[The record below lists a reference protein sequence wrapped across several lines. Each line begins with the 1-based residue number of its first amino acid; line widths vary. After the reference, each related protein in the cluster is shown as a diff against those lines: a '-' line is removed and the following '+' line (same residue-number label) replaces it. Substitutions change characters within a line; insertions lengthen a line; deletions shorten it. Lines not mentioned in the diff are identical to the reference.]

1 MYLFQWLSS
10 TEKSIAE
17 APMVRPRYIISR
29 WTRLTSEMQEHLKS
43 KQANLEASLVK
54 VVLAQEPYPIP
65 GRALRNC
72 VARCFI
78 ALYTRAETRTLFD
91 TLQAFIKVIIDFKT
105 PDRDS
110 HKMCVILCLLFPH
123 LSTMQRG
130 FLSYRGFNESFWIAG
145 AVHLHCYA
153 RF

>member
-43 KQANLEASLVK
+43 KQADLEASLVK
-54 VVLAQEPYPIP
+54 VVLAQDPYPIP

-91 TLQAFIKVIIDFKT
+91 TLQAFIKVIIDF
-105 PDRDS
+105 
-110 HKMCVILCLLFPH
+110 
-123 LSTMQRG
+123 
-130 FLSYRGFNESFWIAG
+130 
-145 AVHLHCYA
+145 
-153 RF
+153 